1 MFVKALNQ
9 ETMKYGIRFPLE
21 AVQFGKSVDFLEV
34 SPYLDEDNKIQYKG
48 FTKPTDSKRYLNPK
62 SFHPRAVFDSIP
74 YSQLL
79 RTVRNNSKEETR
91 NAELEQRVKDFAAS
105 GYDPNVLET
114 IKAKVITRNSVHG
127 ATNSTDDTEE
137 ELVFPVH
144 YFDKIKEFKSVVHS
158 LKDEIKELIGDT
170 KVMFAIKK
178 QSSIGN
184 TMVLNKQ
191 LSTKNT
197 TTNGQKCNAPGCMQC
212 PLVNQERRLMING
225 IPLTVPRFLNCKS
238 KSIIYLWLCNLCD
251 DEPYFGRTI
260 QACRNRTSGHRSC
273 FNNEDKVDKS
283 ALSMH
288 AKECHQNNFSLN
300 NFSVAVVRK
309 VSPQQLRR
317 QEFKF
322 IDKFMAAS
330 KGLNRYK
337 S

>member
-1 MFVKALNQ
+1 
-9 ETMKYGIRFPLE
+9 
-21 AVQFGKSVDFLEV
+21 
-34 SPYLDEDNKIQYKG
+34 
-48 FTKPTDSKRYLNPK
+48 
-62 SFHPRAVFDSIP
+62 
-74 YSQLL
+74 
-79 RTVRNNSKEETR
+79 
-91 NAELEQRVKDFAAS
+91 
-105 GYDPNVLET
+105 
-114 IKAKVITRNSVHG
+114 
-127 ATNSTDDTEE
+127 
-137 ELVFPVH
+137 
-144 YFDKIKEFKSVVHS
+144 
-158 LKDEIKELIGDT
+158 
-170 KVMFAIKK
+170 MFAIKK

-212 PLVNQERRLMING
+212 PLVNQERRLKING

-238 KSIIYLWLCNLCD
+238 KSIIYIWLCNLCD

-288 AKECHQNNFSLN
+288 AKECHQNNLSLN